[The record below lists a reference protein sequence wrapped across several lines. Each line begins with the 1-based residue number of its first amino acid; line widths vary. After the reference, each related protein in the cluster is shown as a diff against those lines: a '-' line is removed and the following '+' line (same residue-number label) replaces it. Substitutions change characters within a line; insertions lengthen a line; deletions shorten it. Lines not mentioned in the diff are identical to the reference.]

1 MNVDEGSEYAQGAN
15 FFAGRERGGMP
26 VSVNLNVSVSGRKL
40 LAYALYGPDDIVKD
54 LSDLER
60 AQYLMMQY
68 GVQELSGFSQQ

>member
-1 MNVDEGSEYAQGAN
+1 
-15 FFAGRERGGMP
+15 MP